1 MLKSIIPVW
10 KNSNMRDS
18 IGNSLIQK
26 KKNKKN
32 CKHRACACLYDSFFL
47 SSSVVCACLYDS
59 FLPLWFFPASMILSF
74 FFFCGMC
81 LIVLCGFFYKS
92 YIYCGCAIRC
102 AFCVCS
108 VFAHALMMTYDD
120 VAGLMIA
127 LLFAGQHTSSISSAW
142 TGCYLLRD
150 KDLMYAPLV
159 HTHTHTYAITSHAH
173 IQSHTHTL
181 PTTRTQAH
189 SHAHIAH
196 SHIHALHTT
205 RT

>member
-1 MLKSIIPVW
+1 MILSFFLLLWYAPASMIL
-10 KNSNMRDS
+10 S
-18 IGNSLIQK
+18 
-26 KKNKKN
+26 
-32 CKHRACACLYDSFFL
+32 CLYDSFFL
-47 SSSVVCACLYDS
+47 LLLWYVSHCAM
-59 FLPLWFFPASMILSF
+59 W
-74 FFFCGMC
+74 
-81 LIVLCGFFYKS
+81 FFYKS